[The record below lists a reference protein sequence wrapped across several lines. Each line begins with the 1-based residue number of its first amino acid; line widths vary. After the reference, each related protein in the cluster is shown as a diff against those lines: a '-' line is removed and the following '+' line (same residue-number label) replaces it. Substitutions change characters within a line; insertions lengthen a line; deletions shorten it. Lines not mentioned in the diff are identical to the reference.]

1 MKHKGEIP
9 YLSTGF
15 FGLFRIFFEAPLS
28 PSLYK
33 RAFLDKPLFP
43 CPAA

>member
-15 FGLFRIFFEAPLS
+15 VIFGNIFICGNAAEA
-28 PSLYK
+28 
-33 RAFLDKPLFP
+33 
-43 CPAA
+43 